1 LPAQEHFVSF
11 PSPAAIATA
20 SDDARQERVLLVSDQ
35 PLLADLVK
43 LAVNHGPYALRQ
55 ATSPQEAL
63 LATLEW
69 QPHVVLLDIERHGEL
84 LEAMA
89 TTTAAGPDGRVP
101 VLAMMARGHL
111 DAWLAALERG
121 ADDIIVVPFTA
132 EELVARTVALL
143 RRTYGRQVRFTPV
156 IRVGPLE
163 IDLIRRQVSVDHV
176 NAQLTFVELSVLYL
190 LIANAGRSLTRD
202 DILSAVWGPDYA
214 AESNVV
220 DQHIHSLRTK
230 LENHW
235 KQPRLIATVP
245 GQGYRFLPTEAVEPS
260 PESVLIQPWP
270 EPRQAEQA

>member
-1 LPAQEHFVSF
+1 
-11 PSPAAIATA
+11 
-20 SDDARQERVLLVSDQ
+20 LLVSDQ

-43 LAVNHGPYALRQ
+43 LAVNHGPYTLRQ
-55 ATSPQEAL
+55 ATSSQDAL
-63 LATLEW
+63 LAVPEW
-69 QPHVVLLDIERHGEL
+69 QPHVVLLDMARHGEL

-89 TTTAAGPDGRVP
+89 TTTAGPDGRVP
-101 VLAMMARGHL
+101 VLAMMPRGQL
-111 DAWLAALERG
+111 EAWLTALERG
-121 ADDIIVVPFTA
+121 ADDVIVVPFTA
-132 EELVARTVALL
+132 EELVARMVALL
-143 RRTYGRQVRFTPV
+143 RRAYGRPVRFTPV

-163 IDLIRRQVSVDHV
+163 IDLIRRQASVDHV
-176 NAQLTFVELSVLYL
+176 SAQLTFVELSVLYL

-230 LENHW
+230 LEDHW

-245 GQGYRFLPTEAVEPS
+245 GQGYRFLLTQAVEPS

-270 EPRQAEQA
+270 EPRQEEQA

>member
-1 LPAQEHFVSF
+1 VSLAD
-11 PSPAAIATA
+11 PSPAASAIA
-20 SDDARQERVLLVSDQ
+20 SEEPHLERFLLVSDQ

-43 LAVNHGPYALRQ
+43 LAVNHGPFTLRQ

-63 LATLEW
+63 LAVPDW
-69 QPHVVLLDIERHGEL
+69 QPHVVLLDIERDGEL

-89 TTTAAGPDGRVP
+89 TTTTAVRPDRRVP
-101 VLAMMARGHL
+101 VLAMMPRGQL
-111 DAWLAALERG
+111 EGWLTALERG

-143 RRTYGRQVRFTPV
+143 RRAYGRPVRFTPV

-163 IDLIRRQVSVDHV
+163 IDLIRRQVSVEHV
-176 NAQLTFVELSVLYL
+176 SAQLTFVELSVLYL

-202 DILSAVWGPDYA
+202 DILTAVWGPDYA

-220 DQHIHSLRTK
+220 DQYIHSLRTK

-245 GQGYRFLPTEAVEPS
+245 GQGYRFLPTEAAVPS